1 MVCILNTSPQLI
13 PNFTWVCPEVKIMS
27 FAIISVVGNLTR
39 PPEQTAFASGKTRTT
54 FVVAVN
60 VRSRNAEK
68 PSDSADFY
76 KVEAWGRLGE
86 LALMYL
92 SKGNQVTAN
101 GRLVMDKW
109 IDKEGRERITPTI
122 KAENLAFPRR
132 VESVD
137 EFGNATRFDNE
148 FADEGADKDRTV
160 TNIKAAANAMMSPS
174 VMTTSRS
181 ADTAKAATSA
191 TTLAASSRKTQTA

>member
-1 MVCILNTSPQLI
+1 
-13 PNFTWVCPEVKIMS
+13 MS
-27 FAIISVVGNLTR
+27 FAIVSIVGNLTR

-86 LALMYL
+86 LAMMYL

-122 KAENLAFPRR
+122 KAENLAFPRKTGSL
-132 VESVD
+132 E
-137 EFGNATRFDNE
+137 EFGSVTRFDSE
-148 FADEGADKDRTV
+148 FVDEGADNDRTV
-160 TNIKAAANAMMSPS
+160 TSIKAAANAVISPS
-174 VMTTSRS
+174 AITTSRS
-181 ADTAKAATSA
+181 ADTAKAATTAS
-191 TTLAASSRKTQTA
+191 TLAASSRKTQTA